1 MNAIAVAAPAG
12 SRQLHKF
19 GGSSL
24 ADVKCYLR
32 VAGIMAEYGN
42 PGDMMVVSAAGST
55 TNQLI
60 SWLKLSQ
67 TDRLSAHQVQQ
78 ALRRYQSELISGL
91 LPPEMAEPLIAKFI
105 QDLERLATLLDG
117 KITDATCAEVVGH
130 GEVWSA
136 RLMAALLATKD
147 LPAAWLDARDFLRAE
162 RAAQPQVDEGRS
174 YPLLQQLLAQH
185 PQQYLVVTGFI
196 SRNDAGETVLLGRNG
211 SDYSA
216 TQIGALAGVNRVTI
230 WSDVAG
236 VYSADPRKVKDACLL
251 PLLRLDE
258 ASELAR
264 LAAPVLHTRTLQ
276 PVSASDIDL
285 QLRCSYQPEQG
296 STRIERVLASGTGA
310 KIVTS
315 HDDVC
320 LIELLVAPQHD
331 FNQVRKEIDLT
342 LKRAQIKP
350 LALGIHRDRRLLQL
364 CYTSEVASSVYQ
376 ILEQAGLPGQL
387 QLREG
392 LALVAMVGAGV

>member
-1 MNAIAVAAPAG
+1 MSVIAQAG
-12 SRQLHKF
+12 TKARQLHKF

-32 VAGIMAEYGN
+32 VAGIMAEYSQ

-78 ALRRYQSELISGL
+78 SLRRYQLELINGL
-91 LPPEMAEPLIAKFI
+91 LPADVADGLTSAFI
-105 QDLERLATLLDG
+105 HDLEHLAALLDSG
-117 KITDATCAEVVGH
+117 INDAVYAEVVGH
-130 GEVWSA
+130 GEIWSA
-136 RLMAALLATKD
+136 RLMAAVLNQQELDAT
-147 LPAAWLDARDFLRAE
+147 WLDARDFLRAE
-162 RAAQPQVDEGRS
+162 RSAQPQVNEGAS
-174 YPLLQQLLAQH
+174 YPLLQQQLAQH
-185 PQQYLVVTGFI
+185 PGKRIVVTGFI

-216 TQIGALAGVNRVTI
+216 TQIGALGDVSRVTI

-264 LAAPVLHTRTLQ
+264 LAAPVLHARTLQ
-276 PVSASDIDL
+276 PVSGSNIDL
-285 QLRCSYQPEQG
+285 QLRCSYNPEQG

-310 KIVTS
+310 RIVTS

-320 LIELLVAPQHD
+320 LIEFLVPSGQD
-331 FNQVRKEIDLT
+331 FKLAHREIDII
-342 LKRAQIKP
+342 LKRAQVRP
-350 LALGIHRDRRLLQL
+350 LAVGIHADRNLLQL
-364 CYTSEVASSVYQ
+364 CYTSEVVDSVFK
-376 ILEQAGLPGQL
+376 LLDEAGLPGE
-387 QLREG
+387 LRLRQG